1 MNAILDNCSIGILAG
16 GEGRRVNGA
25 DKGLLMV
32 NGRPLIEYGLAAL
45 SQQLPAAPVFISAN
59 RNLEQYQHYGNVVTD
74 QHLLDQTAQPT
85 TEAPFAGPLVG
96 IAALLEQTTSDYLLI
111 VPCDCPRLPPNLA
124 AELAQSLLN
133 EPAHEIA
140 VVHDGQR
147 QQNAVLLINK
157 SVLGHISRQLRH
169 GQTAIYAL
177 LESVNTIA
185 VDFSDW
191 PADYWNANTVEQL
204 EQLTQ
209 P

>member
-45 SQQLPAAPVFISAN
+45 NEQLPTAPVYVSAN
-59 RNLEQYQHYGNVVTD
+59 RNLEQYQRYGTVVTD
-74 QHLLDQTAQPT
+74 QHLLDQT
-85 TEAPFAGPLVG
+85 PFAGPLMG

-124 AELAQSLLN
+124 AKLAQSLLN
-133 EPAHEIA
+133 DPANAPAHEIA

-147 QQNAVLLINK
+147 QQNAVLLVNK
-157 SVLGHISRQLRH
+157 SVRGHMSRQLHR